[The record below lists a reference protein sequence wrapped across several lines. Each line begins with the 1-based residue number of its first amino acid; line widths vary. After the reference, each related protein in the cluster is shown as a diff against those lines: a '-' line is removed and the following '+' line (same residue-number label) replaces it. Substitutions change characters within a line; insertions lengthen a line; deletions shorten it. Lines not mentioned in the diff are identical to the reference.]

1 LGTRLAAKVWNGLAI
16 SNACGHPNIKA
27 HDNKYRFQYVM
38 TQARWRGKI
47 RSLRRKSIAAGISFV
62 PSAAARRYN
71 GGHAM
76 SLLNEIEPLKQS
88 ALAELKTAADLAALD
103 HAKGAWIGP
112 HGKFTALMKQLGSL
126 PKEEKPAAGK
136 RINAAKAELE
146 AALAARREEL
156 ELKAALPK
164 EPTDF
169 TMPGRRRALGRLH
182 PLTQISEDIVRAF
195 RKIGFAVADGPE
207 VEDDWHCF
215 DALNTPADH
224 PARDTHDT
232 FYLVGQASSLPPGL
246 PAPDS
251 SRAGSPPAAGR
262 MPAPLLLRTHTS
274 SVQIRVMKSQP
285 PPIRI
290 IAPGRVYRRDNADAT
305 HNPTFHQ
312 IEGLYVDKGVTVG
325 DLKGTVEFVFKELM
339 GPDVKLRFR
348 PHYFSYT
355 EPSLEIDFT
364 NSLVKKLGKD
374 WLEIAGCGM
383 VHPQVFE
390 NVGYDPEVWTG
401 WAFGFGIERIAMIR
415 YGIDDIRLFYE
426 NDVRFLGQF

>member
-1 LGTRLAAKVWNGLAI
+1 M
-16 SNACGHPNIKA
+16 P
-27 HDNKYRFQYVM
+27 
-38 TQARWRGKI
+38 
-47 RSLRRKSIAAGISFV
+47 GI
-62 PSAAARRYN
+62 
-71 GGHAM
+71 
-76 SLLNEIEPLKQS
+76 LEQIEPLKQS
-88 ALAELKTAADLAALD
+88 ALAELRAAAELATLE

-112 HGKFTALMKQLGSL
+112 HGKFTALMKQLGTL

-136 RINAAKAELE
+136 LINAAKVELE
-146 AALAARREEL
+146 AALTARREEL

-169 TMPGRRRALGRLH
+169 TLPGRRRAVGRLH
-182 PLTQISEDIVRAF
+182 PLTQVTDDIVRAF
-195 RKIGFAVADGPE
+195 RKIGFVVADGPE
-207 VEDDWHCF
+207 VEDDFHCF

-224 PARDTHDT
+224 PARDSQDT
-232 FYLVGQASSLPPGL
+232 FYVADNSKPETRNTKLP
-246 PAPDS
+246 
-251 SRAGSPPAAGR
+251 
-262 MPAPLLLRTHTS
+262 LLRTHTS
-274 SVQIRVMKSQP
+274 SVQIRVMQSQP
-285 PPIRI
+285 PPVRI

-305 HNPTFHQ
+305 HNPTFNQ

-401 WAFGFGIERIAMIR
+401 WAFGFGIERIAMLR
-415 YGIDDIRLFYE
+415 YGINDIRLFYE
-426 NDVRFLGQF
+426 NDVRFLRQF